1 MSLTIEKLDC
11 ENYEDRLKCHEN
23 ECGNEYDESDKEYQD
38 PLSGIKLGKTVVQ
51 TKDGDPTHTHCYND
65 DPDDH
70 GLRIWVVESNG
81 TCPLS
86 RRAFGP
92 PYPTDEWNAEPKTEP
107 EHLNPFIA
115 AMDSDDV
122 ASFRT
127 LLSAPFTPE
136 TQIDANNGICHA
148 VIQGKLEFFRIML
161 ADQRI
166 DPEPCLFWAAE
177 FGQPDIMELLLLD
190 NRVIN
195 PSDPECQNC
204 NWAIGIAAFMCQP
217 DVVQILMANERVNPG
232 CMDNLAIRKAVEAS
246 DCDSP
251 DEIQKYENIV
261 RMLLADKRVDPS
273 AQDNYCI
280 RVAVQHGQTGIV
292 QMLLEDKRVN
302 PSTDKNAC
310 IRMAAERGLYDIVE
324 LLLKNER
331 VDITAGGHYAI
342 RSAIHNKT
350 YMPTGVQSFPAPNYD
365 GTVELLKQKY
375 ESDNKQDNPI
385 LCIIS

>member
-11 ENYEDRLKCHEN
+11 ENYENILKCHEN
-23 ECGNEYDESDKEYQD
+23 ECGNEYNESDIEYQD
-38 PLSGIKLGKTVVQ
+38 PLSRTKLGETVVQ

-107 EHLNPFIA
+107 EHVNPFIA
-115 AMDSDDV
+115 AMDSDDDV
-122 ASFRT
+122 GSFRT

-177 FGQPDIMELLLLD
+177 FGQPVIMRMLLRD

-195 PSDPECQNC
+195 PSDPECKNC

-217 DVVQILMANERVNPG
+217 DVVRILMANERVNPG

-292 QMLLEDKRVN
+292 QMLLKDKRVD
-302 PSTDKNAC
+302 PSVKENAC
-310 IRMAAERGLYDIVE
+310 IQMAAERGLYDIVK
-324 LLLKNER
+324 LLLKDER
-331 VDITAGGHYAI
+331 VDITAGGDHAI
-342 RSAIHNKT
+342 RSAIHNKRER
-350 YMPTGVQSFPAPNYD
+350 PAGVQSFPAPNYD
-365 GTVELLKQKY
+365 DTVELLKKKY
-375 ESDNKQDNPI
+375 ESKKVGQI
-385 LCIIS
+385 HCIIS